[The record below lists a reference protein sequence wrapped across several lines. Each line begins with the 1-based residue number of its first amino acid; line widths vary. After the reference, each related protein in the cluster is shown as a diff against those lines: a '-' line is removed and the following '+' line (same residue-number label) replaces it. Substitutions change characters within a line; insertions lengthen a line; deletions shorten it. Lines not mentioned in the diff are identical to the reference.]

1 MALFPASSP
10 GSCFGTR
17 ITKVRSSGE
26 VLFGTHSAKLLATEP
41 NRLVAGL
48 QLLAPLAALNAPTA
62 ARVGR
67 VSWHPSDTEEIRTL
81 PSTPMEEHL
90 LKLKMV

>member
-48 QLLAPLAALNAPTA
+48 QLLAPLAALNA